1 MTSDTMTDKEER
13 AFRAGWAAGVEM
25 TVQAHDPLVL
35 LLARLYAPP
44 PPGTDDG
51 RPEDVRAK
59 DAYCKAALSAVAALR
74 FEQGEQAA
82 QRALTLYRMGGQ
94 A

>member
-1 MTSDTMTDKEER
+1 MTPGEER
-13 AFRAGWAAGVEM
+13 AYLAGWRAGVEM

-35 LLARLYAPP
+35 ILAGLYAPP

-74 FEQGEQAA
+74 FEQGETAA
-82 QRALTLYRMGGQ
+82 QTALTLYRMGGH